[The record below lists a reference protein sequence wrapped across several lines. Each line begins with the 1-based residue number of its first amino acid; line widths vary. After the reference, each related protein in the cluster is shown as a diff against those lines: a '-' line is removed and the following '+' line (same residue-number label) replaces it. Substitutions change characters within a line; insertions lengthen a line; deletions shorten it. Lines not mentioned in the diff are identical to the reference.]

1 MTFRKSTAVAGL
13 ALSAIMLGACA
24 GMAPDAVKNG
34 FPQARL
40 HADAKP
46 DCRDVAKG
54 EDCIDHR
61 YQRIDAPGTGLADYG
76 FRDAQVSQAREARR
90 ERRRQDRR
98 ARGD

>member
-1 MTFRKSTAVAGL
+1 MTIRKLTAITGL
-13 ALSAIMLGACA
+13 AFGAIMLGACA
-24 GMAPDAVKNG
+24 GTAPDAVKNG

-46 DCRDVAKG
+46 DCRDVEKG
-54 EDCIDHR
+54 EDCTDHR
-61 YQRIDAPGTGLADYG
+61 FQRIDSPGSGLADYG
-76 FRDAQVSQAREARR
+76 FHDAQVSQAREARR